1 LDWKTIIPAAI
12 GSAVPGLIVAIIVL
26 VLTYRTNRSL
36 EKYRKELDKKL
47 QMFGVWHGKRLGAL
61 IDIYEGFRQYLDFL
75 RKHLYFPTAGG
86 DVTPMHD
93 FRNLLDRK
101 LVFLDDELASRI
113 NNLSAELLMFWNWAQ
128 TRRDEGE
135 EGLLEVRNRLD
146 YDIPSYLDKLRRIIN
161 EYAIEGTQESMGHK

>member
-36 EKYRKELDKKL
+36 ERYRKDLDKKL
-47 QMFGVWHGKRLGAL
+47 QMFGIWHGKRLGAL

-75 RKHLYFPTAGG
+75 RKHLYFSSGGG

-93 FRNLLDRK
+93 FRILLDQK

-113 NNLSAELLMFWNWAQ
+113 NNLSVELLMFWNWAQ
-128 TRRDEGE
+128 AKRYEGE
-135 EGLLEVRNRLD
+135 EGLLEVRNKLD
-146 YDIPSYLDKLRRIIN
+146 YDIPGYLDKLRRIIN
-161 EYAIEGTQESMGHK
+161 EYAIEGTQENVGQ